1 MPGWFRFS
9 LLFCTFY
16 DIYCGVKKIY
26 FLFCCV
32 FLLISVVLAD
42 EFSDRI
48 TVEEAK
54 LTALRDKLAEATKK
68 TEELKKSEKNILG
81 TVSKMEEELHLTQRL
96 LKSLKNKEKII
107 SEEIDKTERVMVL
120 LEERKKERSKILN
133 RRLRAAYKK
142 GRMHS
147 FEVLLTSRTFIDAIK
162 RFEYLTIIAEQDK
175 RVYNELIALKKELRA
190 KKQFLRINLEEIKKI
205 NVEAE
210 REAGFLLAK
219 KNEKNTMLESVK
231 QQRAKQEQLT
241 EELKASTRRIT
252 QLVVRLEKER
262 KEREK
267 REGAH
272 NYFEKVSG
280 DIKWPCKGQVIS
292 TFGNQ
297 VNPKYGTTVK
307 NNGIDIKAPLGTSVH
322 SVAKGKVVYNDR
334 FLGYGNVVLL
344 DHGKGYYSLY
354 AHLQEMRVNLKD
366 VVEKDQIIGTVGDT
380 GSLEGPKLHFEIRE
394 NGKPVNP
401 IPFLKKSR

>member
-1 MPGWFRFS
+1 MR
-9 LLFCTFY
+9 
-16 DIYCGVKKIY
+16 KIY
-26 FLFCCV
+26 
-32 FLLISVVLAD
+32 LLSCFVLLLVSALCAD

-48 TVEEAK
+48 AAEEAK
-54 LTALRDKLAEATKK
+54 LTALRYKLGEATKK
-68 TEELKKSEKNILG
+68 TEELKKSEKSILE
-81 TVSKMEEELHLTQRL
+81 TVSKMEEELQLTQTL
-96 LKSLKNKEKII
+96 LKALRNKEMII

-120 LEERKKERSKILN
+120 LEERKHERSEILN
-133 RRLRAAYKK
+133 RRIREVYKK
-142 GRMHS
+142 GKMHS
-147 FEVLLTSRTFIDAIK
+147 IEVLLTSKTFIDAIK

-175 RVYNELIALKKELRA
+175 RVYNELIALKRELNA
-190 KKQFLRINLEEIKKI
+190 KRQFLRTNLEEIKKI

-210 REAGFLLAK
+210 REAEFLLAK

-231 QQRAKQEQLT
+231 EQRTKQEQLT
-241 EELKASTRRIT
+241 KELTASTRRISNLIA
-252 QLVVRLEKER
+252 QLEKER

-267 REGAH
+267 TEGAQ
-272 NYFEKVSG
+272 NYFENVAG
-280 DIKWPCKGQVIS
+280 EIKWPCKGQVVS

-307 NNGIDIKAPLGTSVH
+307 NNGIDIKAPLGTPVH

-354 AHLQEMRVNLKD
+354 AHLQEIRVGLKD
-366 VVEKDQIIGTVGDT
+366 VVEKDQVIGTVGDT

-401 IPFLKKSR
+401 VPFLKQSR

>member
-1 MPGWFRFS
+1 MRKVYFFS
-9 LLFCTFY
+9 FLVILLA
-16 DIYCGVKKIY
+16 
-26 FLFCCV
+26 
-32 FLLISVVLAD
+32 SVVLAD

-48 TVEEAK
+48 AAEEAK
-54 LTALRDKLAEATKK
+54 LTALRDKLAEAAAK
-68 TEELKKSEKNILG
+68 TEELKKSEKNILE
-81 TVSKMEEELHLTQRL
+81 TVSKMEDELSLTQTL
-96 LKSLKNKEKII
+96 LKALKNKEALI
-107 SEEIDKTERVMVL
+107 SAEIDKTERVMDL
-120 LEERKKERSKILN
+120 LEERKKQRSVILN
-133 RRLRAAYKK
+133 KRLREVYKK

-147 FEVLLTSRTFIDAIK
+147 LEILLTSRTFIDAIK

-175 RVYNELIALKKELRA
+175 RVYNELIALKKELRT
-190 KKQFLRINLEEIKKI
+190 KKQFLRTNLEEIKKI

-210 REAGFLLAK
+210 READFLLAK

-231 QQRAKQEQLT
+231 QQRSKQEQLT
-241 EELKASTRRIT
+241 IELKASTRRIAELIT
-252 QLVVRLEKER
+252 RLEKER

-267 REGAH
+267 TEGAH
-272 NYFEKVSG
+272 NYFEKVAG
-280 DIKWPCKGQVIS
+280 EIKWPCKGQVTS

-307 NNGIDIKAPLGTSVH
+307 NNGIDIKAPLGTPVH

-354 AHLQEMRVNLKD
+354 AHLQEIKVSLKD
-366 VVEKDQIIGTVGDT
+366 VVAKDQIIGTVGDT

-401 IPFLKKSR
+401 VPFLKKSR

>member
-1 MPGWFRFS
+1 MRKGYLLS
-9 LLFCTFY
+9 L
-16 DIYCGVKKIY
+16 IV
-26 FLFCCV
+26 
-32 FLLISVVLAD
+32 LLLASVLYAD

-48 TVEEAK
+48 AAEEAK
-54 LTALRDKLAEATKK
+54 LSALRNKLSEATAK
-68 TEELKKSEKNILG
+68 TEQLKKSEESILS
-81 TVSKMEEELHLTQRL
+81 TVSKMDEELELTQRL
-96 LKSLKNKEKII
+96 LKALKNKEKLI

-120 LEERKKERSKILN
+120 LEERKQERSKILN
-133 RRLRAAYKK
+133 RRLREVYKK

-147 FEVLLTSRTFIDAIK
+147 LEILLTSKTFIDAIK

-175 RVYNELIALKKELRA
+175 RVYNELIALKKELNL
-190 KKQFLRINLEEIKKI
+190 KKQFLRTNLEEIKKI

-210 REAGFLLAK
+210 REAQFLLAK

-231 QQRAKQEQLT
+231 EQRTKQEQLT
-241 EELKASTRRIT
+241 KEIEASTRRIT
-252 QLVVRLEKER
+252 GLIARLEKER

-267 REGAH
+267 TEGAH
-272 NYFEKVSG
+272 NYFEKVAG

-307 NNGIDIKAPLGTSVH
+307 NNGIDIKAPLGTPVH

-354 AHLQEMRVNLKD
+354 AHLQEIRVNLKD
-366 VVEKDQIIGTVGDT
+366 VVEKDQVVGTVGDT

-401 IPFLKKSR
+401 VPFLKKSR

>member
-1 MPGWFRFS
+1 MR
-9 LLFCTFY
+9 
-16 DIYCGVKKIY
+16 KIY
-26 FLFCCV
+26 LMCV
-32 FLLISVVLAD
+32 LVLMLGLSALAD

-48 TVEEAK
+48 SAEEAK

-68 TEELKKSEKNILG
+68 TEELKKSETNILE
-81 TVSKMEEELHLTQRL
+81 TLSKMEDELQLTQTL
-96 LKSLKNKEKII
+96 LKALKNKEDII
-107 SEEIDKTERVMVL
+107 SAEIDKTERVMDL
-120 LEERKKERSKILN
+120 LEERKKERSVILN
-133 RRLRAAYKK
+133 RRLREVYKK

-147 FEVLLTSRTFIDAIK
+147 LEVLLTAKTFVDAIK

-175 RVYNELIALKKELRA
+175 RVYNELIALKKELRI
-190 KKQFLRINLEEIKKI
+190 KRQFLRTNLEEIKKI
-205 NVEAE
+205 NIEAE
-210 REAGFLLAK
+210 REANFLLTK
-219 KNEKNTMLESVK
+219 KNEKSTMLESVK
-231 QQRAKQEQLT
+231 EQRTKQEQLT
-241 EELKASTRRIT
+241 KEIKASTRRIT
-252 QLVVRLEKER
+252 ELIAQLEKER

-267 REGAH
+267 TEGAH
-272 NYFEKVSG
+272 NYFETVAG
-280 DIKWPCKGQVIS
+280 EIKWPCKGQVVS

-307 NNGIDIKAPLGTSVH
+307 NNGIDIKAPLGTPVH

-354 AHLQEMRVNLKD
+354 AHLQEIRVNLKD
-366 VVEKDQIIGTVGDT
+366 VVEKDQVIATVGDT

-401 IPFLKKSR
+401 VPFLKKTR